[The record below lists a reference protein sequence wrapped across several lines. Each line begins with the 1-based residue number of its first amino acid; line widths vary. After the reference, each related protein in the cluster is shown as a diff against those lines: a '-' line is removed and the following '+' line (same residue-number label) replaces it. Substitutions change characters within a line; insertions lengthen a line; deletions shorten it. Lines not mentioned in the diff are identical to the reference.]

1 MRTSAVRRFRVS
13 LAAAAMLAVGKESA
27 AIVASANQLYINDVV
42 GATTFYASGYTGTRA
57 RLGNIEAGYAWAGH
71 ETLSPIGSDLRLFSD
86 PALNATSPAWIDWHA
101 TAVSQIAVGRGTAN
115 RQRGIAHGAGLYSGA
130 LATTWNTGGS
140 AFATSFN
147 IPVTTAGNASYF
159 GPYYA
164 AAVGGVTNT
173 TTGSTINHGTV
184 DVINSSWGNT
194 SFTNARNFYSFAFDA
209 LTWASGKPFVVAAGN
224 SGPGTNSIGS
234 PASSINAFVVASL
247 RGTSAAPFFDEV
259 SPTSSRGPSDFF
271 LTTSTNGSTG
281 TNLVGV
287 RARIDIAAP
296 GEGLTVAAYGGKT
309 GGNAAATG
317 SNVFASTN
325 TYFSNLSG
333 TSLAAPVVAG
343 GALLLVDV
351 AKDRFPGSTGAVDGR
366 TIKAVLMNSAAKTAA
381 WNNATTVTSGVFR
394 TTQGLDLATGAGRLD
409 LASAFNTFTSGVTDL
424 PGSAPGVVS
433 SRGWDAGA
441 VAAPTS
447 SASDYPFD
455 AFLLRGSTFTATVS
469 WYARGTYS
477 ITPNYTAR
485 YGSFFDLDL
494 QLYRSEPW
502 GDVLVAESA
511 SLYNASEHLH
521 FTLPASG
528 QYFLRVVNRGAH
540 WQFGSDAAVP
550 FGLAWSSAS
559 IPGAT
564 LATSVWDAPG
574 SGTWSQPA
582 NWARASVPSVPGA
595 VAIFPA
601 VISSPSTVTLTGS
614 ASLGRLRFDG
624 INPYEIAGADLV
636 FDPGSAGGD
645 ASVEASSGTH
655 FISARIVATGRLD
668 VSASLG
674 GGLNLTGGVSGP
686 GGLRVSGAGTV
697 TLGGSLDY
705 SGHTT
710 IDGGTLRLLSPL
722 ITPASDLMLGSGA
735 QVELSASSRPTAG
748 EGEVVARVARLVVGE
763 GALLTVPAVD
773 RTSVV
778 PAVLVFDS
786 LTLHQGGHLDLGN
799 GDALAR
805 GADLSSL
812 RSAVS
817 SWWNG
822 GGRNGTGLGTSAQIQ
837 GLPAAAW
844 TTLAV
849 VPAASSAGF
858 LSLSEWAGLV
868 LDADD
873 ILIKYTYLGDTDLN
887 GLVDARDVNR
897 VLHGWS
903 AGLVGWSGG
912 DTNYDG
918 VVDGFDY
925 LNVLQALQN
934 QGSPLATGPG
944 TGSTVP
950 EPCTAMISVPILLA
964 LTRRNRPWKRRLG

>member
-1 MRTSAVRRFRVS
+1 MKTRARKILALTAALIAQAATSGAT
-13 LAAAAMLAVGKESA
+13 LAV
-27 AIVASANQLYINDVV
+27 IDSANQRYINELV
-42 GATTFYASGYTGTRA
+42 GATTFYAAGYTGTRA

-71 ETLSPIGSDLRLFSD
+71 ETLAPLGPGLRLFSD
-86 PALNATSPAWIDWHA
+86 PALNATSPSWLDWHA
-101 TAVSQIAVGRGTAN
+101 TAVSAVAVGRGSTN
-115 RQRGIAHGAGLYSGA
+115 RQRGIAYGAGLYSGA
-130 LATTWNTGGS
+130 LATSWNTGGS

-164 AAVGGVTNT
+164 AAIGGVTNT
-173 TTGSTINHGTV
+173 TTGNTVNHGTV

-194 SFTNARNFYSFAFDA
+194 SFTNARNFYSFSFDA

-247 RGTSAAPFFDEV
+247 RGTSTAPFFDEV

-281 TNLVGV
+281 TNLAGV

-309 GGNAAATG
+309 GGNASATG
-317 SNVFASTN
+317 SNVFSSTN
-325 TYFSNLSG
+325 TYFSNISG
-333 TSLAAPVVAG
+333 TSLAAPMVAA

-351 AKDRFPGSTGAVDGR
+351 AKDRFPGSAGALDGR
-366 TIKAVLMNSAAKTAA
+366 TIKAVLMNSAAKTAD
-381 WNNATTVTSGVFR
+381 WNNATTLTSGIFR

-409 LASAFNTFTSGVTDL
+409 LTSAFSTFTSGVTDL
-424 PGSAPGVVS
+424 PGNAPGVIS

-441 VAAPTS
+441 IAAPTS
-447 SASDYPFD
+447 SVSDYPFD

-494 QLYRSEPW
+494 QLYRSEPT

-511 SLYNASEHLH
+511 SLYNASEHLY

-540 WQFGSDAAVP
+540 WQFGSDATVP
-550 FGLAWSSAS
+550 YGLSWSSTS
-559 IPGAT
+559 INGAT
-564 LATSVWDAPG
+564 VATSVWDAPG
-574 SGTWSQPA
+574 SGIWSNAA
-582 NWARASVPSVPGA
+582 NWTRASVPSAAGA

-601 VISSPSTVTLTGS
+601 SISAASTVTLTGT

-624 INPYEIAGADLV
+624 LNSYEVTGADLV
-636 FDPGSAGGD
+636 FDPGPAGGD
-645 ASVEASSGTH
+645 ASIAATSGSH
-655 FISARIVATGRLD
+655 VISARVVATARLD

-674 GGLNLTGGVSGP
+674 GGLNLTGEVSGP
-686 GGLRVSGAGTV
+686 GGLRVTGAGTV
-697 TLGGSLDY
+697 TLDGSLEY
-705 SGHTT
+705 AGHTT

-722 ITPASDLMLGSGA
+722 LTPASDLVLGAGTQA
-735 QVELSASSRPTAG
+735 ELSASSRPPANG
-748 EGEVVARVARLVVGE
+748 SEIVARVAHLVVGD
-763 GALLTVPAVD
+763 GASVVIPAVD
-773 RTSVV
+773 RSAVA

-786 LTLHQGGHLDLGN
+786 LMLHPGGSIDLGN

-805 GADLSSL
+805 AADLSVL
-812 RSAVS
+812 RSAVR

-822 GGRNGTGLGTSAQIQ
+822 GGRNGAGLGTSAQAQ

-849 VPAASSAGF
+849 VPAESSTGF
-858 LSLSEWAGLV
+858 LSFPDWAGLA

-887 GLVDARDVNR
+887 GLIDARDVNR
-897 VLHGWS
+897 VLQGWS
-903 AGLVGWSGG
+903 AGLEGWSAG

-918 VVDGFDY
+918 VVDGSDY
-925 LNVLQALQN
+925 LNVLLALQN
-934 QGSPLATGPG
+934 QGSPLTTGGG
-944 TGSTVP
+944 TGSAIP
-950 EPCTAMISVPILLA
+950 EPRVAVVVMPMLFALA
-964 LTRRNRPWKRRLG
+964 RRQRSQRR